1 MNLVLWSSEGKN
13 PAIEREVSAMLTDKQ
28 NPLITFIPSDSD
40 DYKNEFQA
48 FKKKFRR
55 MGFTRFVYLLADK
68 KLSVSQKKNLLKSD
82 AIFLGGGNTFYFL
95 KHLREQGL
103 LTQLRAYAKKGGIL
117 LGLSAGSIM
126 MTANI
131 KTAEVPSEEAD
142 DNDVGITDLKALNLA
157 PFEFSP
163 HYEFSKSIDAELKE
177 YSKTKSKPI
186 YACADGE
193 GIIVKN
199 GKIQFIGK
207 VKAFHRGKKFL
218 VN

>member
-1 MNLVLWSSEGKN
+1 MNLVLWSSEGKT
-13 PAIEREVSAMLTDKQ
+13 PAIEREVIAMVDGKQ
-28 NPLITFIPSDSD
+28 NPLITFIPSDSED
-40 DYKNEFQA
+40 FRKEYAA
-48 FKKKFRR
+48 FKRKFRR
-55 MGFTRFVYLLADK
+55 MGFERFNYLLVDK
-68 KLSVSQKKNLLKSD
+68 KLSASKKAALLKSD

-103 LTQLRAYAKKGGIL
+103 LSKLRAYAKRGGLL

-142 DNDVGITDLKALNLA
+142 DNDVGLTNLNALNLA

-163 HYEFSKSIDAELKE
+163 HYESRRSVDAELKE
-177 YSKTKSKPI
+177 YSKKKENPI

-199 GKIQFIGK
+199 GKIHFVGK
-207 VKAFHRGKKFL
+207 VKAFHRGRKFL